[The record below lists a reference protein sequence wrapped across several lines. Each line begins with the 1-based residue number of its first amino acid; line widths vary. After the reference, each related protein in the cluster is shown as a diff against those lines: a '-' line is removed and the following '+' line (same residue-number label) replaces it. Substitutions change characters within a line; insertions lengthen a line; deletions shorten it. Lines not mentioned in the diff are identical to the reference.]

1 MKNLFTIFF
10 SPEATFKRVK
20 EKSKMAWIFPA
31 IALLIFSVVM
41 IILQMPLMEKQMLQ
55 TFKEQHIDPSLMDT
69 TLQMSKVSALVVTP
83 LVTVGMLFVVGLLL
97 MLLNLIIR
105 GEAKY
110 MQLVTVASFGAIP
123 GILGGL
129 LTGIMVRTMDVQ
141 SASDITLSLGALV
154 SDKSSQLY
162 HILSLLNPF
171 SIWGLVLYVLGA
183 AVMMNRP
190 RKKIA
195 IWVVGTWLVFSI
207 GSLLLM

>member
-20 EKSKMAWIFPA
+20 EKSKTAWIFPSV
-31 IALLIFSVVM
+31 ALLIISVVM
-41 IILQMPLMEKQMLQ
+41 MYLQMPVVEKDMINRLKKQN
-55 TFKEQHIDPSLMDT
+55 IDPSMIDT
-69 TLQMSKVSALVVTP
+69 TLQMSKVTSLVVTP

-97 MLLNLIIR
+97 MLLNLIVR

-141 SASDITLSLGALV
+141 SATDITLSLGALV

-190 RKKIA
+190 RKKVAVWI
-195 IWVVGTWLVFSI
+195 VGVWLLFSI
-207 GSLLLM
+207 GSLLM